1 MPEPRAP
8 IARVVHR
15 SAERWRLRIPER
27 KRDLDYF
34 IRLYEALRVQPEI
47 REVTVNPITGSLLVW
62 PASPDPTPLRAALT
76 RSGLF
81 QLVDTEADG
90 AAVRRTTSTS
100 EATSRPTA
108 AADATATEQA
118 SSQSGAHL
126 GSHLGSHPGT
136 QHAFHVSVND
146 TRILVFLIML
156 ALSLYQLSKKQ
167 FLAPALTMALYL
179 IDLLAGL
186 KLERDAAAR
195 VEQASRRESD

>member
-81 QLVDTEADG
+81 QLTDTEADG
-90 AAVRRTTSTS
+90 AAVPRTTSTS

-118 SSQSGAHL
+118 SSQSGA
-126 GSHLGSHPGT
+126 HLGSHPGT

>member
-27 KRDLDYF
+27 KRDLEYF

-47 REVTVNPITGSLLVW
+47 REVTVNPITSSLLVW
-62 PASPDPTPLRAALT
+62 PTTSADPSQLRVALT
-76 RSGLF
+76 RDGL
-81 QLVDTEADG
+81 LELDDAAADKSPPP
-90 AAVRRTTSTS
+90 RTSPSTAPPTTA
-100 EATSRPTA
+100 ETPTA
-108 AADATATEQA
+108 APTAA
-118 SSQSGAHL
+118 HAGAH
-126 GSHLGSHPGT
+126 PGA

-146 TRILVFLIML
+146 TRILVFLIIL
-156 ALSLYQLSKKQ
+156 ALSVYQLSKKQ
-167 FLAPALTMALYL
+167 FWAPALTMALYL

-195 VEQASRRESD
+195 VEQARRHEPD

>member
-81 QLVDTEADG
+81 QLTDTEADG
-90 AAVRRTTSTS
+90 AAVPRTTSTS

-118 SSQSGAHL
+118 SSQSGAPL
-126 GSHLGSHPGT
+126 DSHPGT

-167 FLAPALTMALYL
+167 FLAPALTMTLYL